1 MSTVGCQPL
10 NRKNN
15 SGCLLVRSCASKMT
29 RMTITTEDVPLSPA
43 PAGATATMQT
53 TAGSEW
59 KLCKAVVGMHI
70 NAKILMR
77 ALLIDEN
84 IDITQFANLE
94 TKTIRQ
100 YGLGQTDED
109 NNDVSGFVVV
119 TDVGAAVLFNEVKSV
134 RKWANNLNQVNVER
148 APSLTYVAS
157 GNPTVTLLIF
167 EL

>member
-1 MSTVGCQPL
+1 
-10 NRKNN
+10 
-15 SGCLLVRSCASKMT
+15 
-29 RMTITTEDVPLSPA
+29 
-43 PAGATATMQT
+43 
-53 TAGSEW
+53 
-59 KLCKAVVGMHI
+59 
-70 NAKILMR
+70 MR

-84 IDITQFANLE
+84 VNIEQFANLE

-100 YGLGQTDED
+100 FGLGQTDED

-119 TDVGAAVLFNEVKSV
+119 TDVGAAVLFNEVKSA

>member
-1 MSTVGCQPL
+1 
-10 NRKNN
+10 
-15 SGCLLVRSCASKMT
+15 MT
-29 RMTITTEDVPLSPA
+29 PPTEDVPLSCA
-43 PAGATATMQT
+43 PAGATATVQT
-53 TAGSEW
+53 TGGNEW
-59 KLCKAVVGMHI
+59 KLSKAVIGIHI
-70 NAKILMR
+70 NAMTFMR

-84 IDITQFANLE
+84 VDIEQFANLE

-100 YGLGQTDED
+100 FGLGQTDED

-119 TDVGAAVLFNEVKSV
+119 TDVGAAVLFNEVKSA
-134 RKWANNLNQVNVER
+134 RKWANNLNLVNVER